1 MTLHDL
7 VDLSIGSLWRI
18 KLRAFLTIAGVVIA
32 IATFV
37 AMLSF
42 AAGNQKW
49 VAQAYNELGL
59 LTQINV
65 TPKDGRGRGGGHS
78 HDDSSG
84 DTHAGP
90 DARADTTAGAA
101 ADTTKAAAV
110 LDQDA
115 VRALARIPGVRLAYP
130 FVEFDVT
137 ARVLGASDS
146 AGAAAPSSPEGA
158 SGTTHSPSLPDTQI
172 TTKARALSLEAMKLK
187 PYSTLLGGAVF
198 SSSDAGEAIV
208 TPEFLERIGVD
219 RGDALVG
226 ESIVLST
233 RAASMDS
240 AMAGI
245 MGTPMAEFRY
255 FARTVRRDSLRLAE
269 YRRALFQR
277 ELGTR
282 AGRFMDGLLN
292 HQMTVA
298 DTLRIVAVGKTMDEY
313 QVPMSPV
320 IVPEETARRFA
331 SAGIGFSSDPA
342 NLLAALQSG
351 SLFSPRDGGIAGTYP
366 RVTLE
371 IEPRASHQA
380 VIDSVEA
387 LGFKAFSF
395 ATEFKNIQRFFIY
408 YYAGLSVIGLI
419 ALATAALGI
428 ANTMIMSISERRRE
442 IGILKSL
449 GADEKEIQL
458 TFLVESGTIG
468 AVGAVIGIVLGW
480 IGTRIVALVMEA
492 VMRREEMP
500 VFDPFAMPVW
510 LIFVALLFGVAVS
523 VAAGAYPASRAAR
536 VDPVEALRGE

>member
-1 MTLHDL
+1 MTFHDL
-7 VDLSIGSLWRI
+7 LDLSIGSLWRI
-18 KLRAFLTIAGVVIA
+18 KLRAVLTIAGVVIA

-49 VAQAYNELGL
+49 VARGYNELGL
-59 LTQINV
+59 LTRINV
-65 TPKDGRGRGGGHS
+65 TPKGGRGHEQ
-78 HDDSSG
+78 
-84 DTHAGP
+84 GP
-90 DARADTTAGAA
+90 GEDARRAA
-101 ADTTKAAAV
+101 ADTAKAAV
-110 LDQDA
+110 LDENA
-115 VRALARIPGVRLAYP
+115 VRALAKIPGVQLAYP
-130 FVEFDVT
+130 FVEFDVR
-137 ARVLGASDS
+137 ARVLVSPDGAK
-146 AGAAAPSSPEGA
+146 AGELNSTSSRAPNPPGVA
-158 SGTTHSPSLPDTQI
+158 DTLVA
-172 TTKARALSLEAMKLK
+172 TKARALSLDAMRLK
-187 PYSTLLGGAVF
+187 PYSTFVGGAVF
-198 SSSDAGEAIV
+198 SSAEAREAVV
-208 TPEFLERIGVD
+208 TSEFLEKIGVAAEN
-219 RGDALVG
+219 GGNLVG
-226 ESIVLST
+226 RNLVLST
-233 RAASMDS
+233 RVASMDS

-245 MGTPMAEFRY
+245 VGAPIAELRH
-255 FARTVRRDSLRLAE
+255 FARTVRLDSLPLAE

-298 DTLRIVAVGKTMDEY
+298 DTLRIVAVGKKMDEF
-313 QVPMSPV
+313 QVPISPI

-331 SAGIGFSSDPA
+331 SAGIGFSTDPA
-342 NLLAALQSG
+342 DLLAAIQSG
-351 SLFSPRDGGIAGTYP
+351 SLFSPREGAEAGTYP

-371 IEPRASHQA
+371 VEPRASHEA

-387 LGFKAFSF
+387 LGFRAFSF
-395 ATEFKNIQRFFIY
+395 ASEFKNIQRFFIY
-408 YYAGLSVIGLI
+408 YYAGMSVIGLI

-428 ANTMIMSISERRRE
+428 ANTMIMSITERRRE

-492 VMRREEMP
+492 VMRREDMP
-500 VFDPFAMPVW
+500 VFDPFALPLW
-510 LIFVALLFGVAVS
+510 LIFVALAFGVAVS
-523 VAAGAYPASRAAR
+523 VAAGAYPARRAAR